1 MRDYDFEKLVKDVAV
16 ETDATRFPPKLQ
28 PTDYFVQN
36 VVDLQDLLALRH
48 CVFVI
53 GLSGNNKSST
63 WATLAKCWTKGGV
76 MGKTTV
82 KDINPKSVTP
92 NELYGYINMATRE
105 WKDGLLSSTMRDLAN
120 APDSNPKWI
129 ILDGDLDAN
138 WIENM
143 NSVMDDN
150 RLLTLASNERIRLLV
165 NMKMMFEIRD
175 LVYAS
180 PATVTRAGV
189 LFISDNAQWKNYVQ
203 SWIDAWIAEM
213 PVAVKADARALE
225 GEAARRAQQPV
236 ATGAGKHCADYSRF
250 DKVVDSSDDEFE
262 RKVGYEPPTR
272 INWPTEPKYLPGQE
286 PEEVKDKRLPWCKN
300 DPGNKDGRRYSKRGF

>member
-1 MRDYDFEKLVKDVAV
+1 MAPQGLRNADGGGPRREAPCGRRQPQPGSQSSSPRGATKEGKKTKYYDV
-16 ETDATRFPPKLQ
+16 
-28 PTDYFVQN
+28 
-36 VVDLQDLLALRH
+36 
-48 CVFVI
+48 
-53 GLSGNNKSST
+53 
-63 WATLAKCWTKGGV
+63 
-76 MGKTTV
+76 
-82 KDINPKSVTP
+82 NPKAFTS
-92 NELYGYINMATRE
+92 NELYGYVNLATRD

-213 PVAVKADARALE
+213 PVAVKADARAAFHSSIHRCAS
-225 GEAARRAQQPV
+225 AARRA
-236 ATGAGKHCADYSRF
+236 AIR
-250 DKVVDSSDDEFE
+250 DSSE
-262 RKVGYEPPTR
+262 RRPTPAAVAPA
-272 INWPTEPKYLPGQE
+272 NSP
-286 PEEVKDKRLPWCKN
+286 
-300 DPGNKDGRRYSKRGF
+300 